1 MDNFKKIIKLKKWNN
16 YNTDEDIII
25 KNSSNGMEV
34 LNQSSEKV
42 VLKNLDNIKV
52 NKNFNYAKIS
62 FFCDLTNAG
71 GCLYLND
78 SKAFP
83 AQSESI
89 IDISEMDG
97 MQFELSVSAESSIK
111 NCDIKLEFLEKKI
124 DYTEKCKKSS
134 DVLVVVPNY
143 PSYENLYYCGFAHS
157 RNKEYVK
164 AGLKVQVV
172 AVDNSYDY
180 QTSYEIDGIPVL
192 KCNYQSLKLM
202 LDKHQYKTIVTHF
215 VNENLYPIYDGYVR
229 DNEKMIFIC
238 HGPETVFRYLVDVTR
253 PYFTSH
259 VKYPIVNENFDLKE
273 KYIKKFSN
281 KENVEWVFVSEWLKE
296 FSEEQLGIKFKNSTV
311 INNVINEDLFPY
323 VEKKEEDRLNI
334 LIIRKFDNIIQHS
347 IDQCVLAILELSKK
361 SYFNELNFNIYGDG
375 NFYDVLVAPLLRF
388 ENVHLHRTFIPND
401 KISEIHKQS
410 GIIMLPS
417 RHDAH
422 AVAMGE
428 AASSGLVVV
437 GSNVT
442 SNPFFMNND
451 ENHTMC
457 DPEDYKALAGIVDR
471 LYNNPKE
478 FCEISKRLARET
490 HKRCC
495 KQNTVYKEI
504 DLIKK
509 SLKSYTKD
517 IKSLSVK
524 PNKNPILTIV
534 VPSYNVEKYLD
545 KCICSMLN
553 HKNVKNL
560 EIIIVND
567 GSKDNTLKI
576 AKKYSKLTNGIVKVI
591 DKENGGHGSTIN
603 AGIKAARGKYFRLV
617 DADDWVDSE
626 NLSKLIDIMKESNDD
641 LILTKG
647 SYEYIEEAKLI
658 NIIDY
663 DMLEEGTTY
672 DFDNLIYEGYGFKTY
687 GPLLT
692 TGNYKTELLKKADF
706 KISEKKPYVDME
718 FNAFSLRYIKTV
730 SHYKLDIY
738 RYLIGREGQTVS
750 RDFWKRKYK
759 DHEYIIFNILRQV
772 DKTPDL
778 SEQKKYYIYKN
789 IIAQMVDSQV
799 FMFDALCLWEEL
811 DEFMNNL
818 SCWDNVYKIC
828 IDSINEKNHN
838 SRLILK
844 KYKEYIKKYNNV
856 DKRKSIII
864 PGIRETV
871 DDLALLN
878 MKGKNVKWFVKKG
891 IKFICPY
898 GILRIREIKK
908 NGRSL

>member
-1 MDNFKKIIKLKKWNN
+1 MDNKNSIVKLKKWKGSDLNEKVIFKNN
-16 YNTDEDIII
+16 D
-25 KNSSNGMEV
+25 KGFEV
-34 LNQSSEKV
+34 LNQSSEKIE
-42 VLKNLDNIKV
+42 LKCLDNIKR
-52 NKNFNYAKIS
+52 KGNFNYVRINFS
-62 FFCDLTNAG
+62 CNLTNAG
-71 GCLYLND
+71 GCLYLNKY
-78 SKAFP
+78 KAIP
-83 AQSESI
+83 AQSEAVIKVS
-89 IDISEMDG
+89 DMPNME
-97 MQFELSVSAESSIK
+97 FKLSVPAESSIK
-111 NCDIKLEFLEKKI
+111 NCNIELEFMEEKI
-124 DYTEKCKKSS
+124 DYTERCKKNL

-172 AVDNSYDY
+172 AVNDCYDY
-180 QTSYEIDGIPVL
+180 QTFYEIDNIPVL
-192 KCNYQSLKLM
+192 KCDYQSLKSM

-215 VNENLYPIYDGYVR
+215 VDENLYPIYDGYVR
-229 DNEKMIFIC
+229 NNEKMIFIC

-273 KYIKKFSN
+273 KYVKKFAD
-281 KENVEWVFVSEWLKE
+281 KENVEWVFVSDWLKD
-296 FSEEQLGIKFKNSTV
+296 FSEQQLGIKFKNSRV

-361 SYFNELNFNIYGDG
+361 DYFKKLNFNIYGDG
-375 NFYDVLVAPLLRF
+375 NFYDTLIAPLLQF

-401 KISEIHKQS
+401 KISEIHKKA

-442 SNPFFMNND
+442 SNPFFMND
-451 ENHTMC
+451 AENHTMC
-457 DPEDYKALAGIVDR
+457 DPEDYKALANIIDR

-478 FCEISKRLARET
+478 FLEISKRLATET

-504 DLIKK
+504 ELIKD
-509 SLKSYTKD
+509 SLKNYKKD
-517 IKSLSVK
+517 IEKLNVK

-560 EIIIVND
+560 EIIVVND

-576 AKKYSKLTNGIVKVI
+576 AKKYSKITNGIVKVI

-603 AGIKAARGKYFRLV
+603 AGIKAAKGKYFRLV

-626 NLSKLIDIMKESNDD
+626 NLSKLIDIMKTSNDD

-647 SYEYIEEAKLI
+647 SYEYIEEAKLV

-663 DMLEEGTTY
+663 DMLEEGMTY
-672 DFDNLIYEGYGFKTY
+672 DFDNLIYDGYGFKTY

-692 TGNYKTELLKKADF
+692 TGNYKTELLKKANF

-738 RYLIGREGQTVS
+738 RYLIGREGQTIS

-759 DHEYIIFNILRQV
+759 DHEYIIFNILKQI
-772 DKTPDL
+772 DKLDDL
-778 SEQKKYYIYKN
+778 SSAKRHYIYKN
-789 IIAQMVDSQV
+789 IIAQMVDSQI

-811 DEFMNNL
+811 DKFMNDL
-818 SCWDNVYKIC
+818 SRWEDVYKIC
-828 IDSINEKNHN
+828 VDFIIKKNSN

-844 KYKEYIKKYNNV
+844 KYKKRICRYNRFN
-856 DKRKSIII
+856 KRTPIII
-864 PGIRETV
+864 PGVRETV
-871 DDLALLN
+871 NDVPVFN
-878 MKGKNVKWFVKKG
+878 TQNKNIKWFIKKG
-891 IKFICPY
+891 IKFACPY
-898 GILRIREIKK
+898 GIFRMREIRK
-908 NGRSL
+908 NRRNS